1 MSKIAKTQQEPEL
14 KRMNLNVPIEL
25 HNSFKSVTASQGKD
39 MTSVLLEFIQEYV
52 DKHATNPKRR
62 RK

>member
-1 MSKIAKTQQEPEL
+1 MSAIKKVEPQV

-25 HNSFKSVTASQGKD
+25 HNQFKSVTASQGEN
-39 MTSVLLEFIQEYV
+39 MTNVLLEFIQNYV
-52 DKHATNPKRR
+52 EKNSTKPKGR